1 MQKRTVIWSNHDIE
15 LSQITSKIEISVSVS
30 NQGVI
35 LMTKYSIAVDIGA
48 SSGRLILGYLE
59 NGLLKLEEIHRFE
72 NKIVKKAD
80 SYCWEADKL
89 FQEIKNGLKKC
100 NELYIKPD
108 SIGIDTW
115 AVDFV
120 LLDENDQLLTEAVS
134 YRDRRTDGI
143 MEQVFEK
150 IMKERLYLETGIQF
164 QKFNTIYQLYSLNQN
179 SPAILDKAKSFLM
192 IPDYF
197 NYLLTGKKANE
208 YTNATSTQL
217 VNAFTKKWD
226 HDILGVLGINEEMFQ
241 EIKTPKTILGRLRGE
256 LVAEIGLDLQVIL
269 PATHDTGSAVI
280 AVPEENETIYISSGT
295 WSLIGVENHFPICV
309 TKALDYNFTNEGGFD
324 YQYRFL
330 KNIMGLWMIQE
341 VNRNYDNEYSFTEL
355 VELAREAKDFKAII
369 NVNDDRFLK
378 PENMVQEI
386 MNYCVETCQQVPSS
400 PGEVAKCVYDSLAI
414 SYQEAVIE
422 IEEIFEKR
430 FEKINVLGGGC
441 QNEMLNQ
448 LVADVTK
455 KEVYAGPVEA
465 TAIGNILAQLMA
477 LDEIQDIKEARSI
490 VKKSFEVKKYVP
502 TAAIKN

>member
-1 MQKRTVIWSNHDIE
+1 
-15 LSQITSKIEISVSVS
+15 
-30 NQGVI
+30 
-35 LMTKYSIAVDIGA
+35 MTKYSIAVDIGA
-48 SSGRLILGYLE
+48 SSGRLILGHLE

-72 NKIVKKAD
+72 NNIVKKDD
-80 SYCWEADKL
+80 SYCWEANQL

-100 NELYIKPD
+100 NDLGIKPD

-120 LLDENDQLLTEAVS
+120 LLDEKDQLLTEAVS
-134 YRDRRTDGI
+134 YRDPRTDGM

-164 QKFNTIYQLYSLNQN
+164 QKFNTIYQLYSIKQN
-179 SPAILDKAKSFLM
+179 SPEILNQAKSFLM

-226 HDILGVLGINEEMFQ
+226 HDLLDLLGINKEMFHD
-241 EIKTPKTILGRLRGE
+241 IKTPKTVLGTLKEE
-256 LVAEIGLDLQVIL
+256 LVSEFGFDLQVIL

-295 WSLIGVENHFPICV
+295 WSLIGVENYFPICV
-309 TKALDYNFTNEGGFD
+309 TKALDYNFTNEGGID

-341 VNRNYDNEYSFTEL
+341 VRRNYNNEYSFAEL
-355 VELAREAKDFKAII
+355 VDLAREATDFKAVV

-378 PENMVQEI
+378 PENMIQEI
-386 MNYCVETCQQVPSS
+386 MNYCVETGQLIPST
-400 PGEVAKCVYDSLAI
+400 PGEVAKCVFDSLAV
-414 SYQEAVIE
+414 SYQDAVNE

-430 FEKINVLGGGC
+430 FEKINVIGGGC

-465 TAIGNILAQLMA
+465 TAIGNIVAQLMA
-477 LDEIQDIKEARSI
+477 LDEIQDIKEARTI
-490 VKKSFEVKKYVP
+490 VKNSFEVKKYLP
-502 TAAIKN
+502 TAPITN

>member
-1 MQKRTVIWSNHDIE
+1 
-15 LSQITSKIEISVSVS
+15 
-30 NQGVI
+30 
-35 LMTKYSIAVDIGA
+35 MTKYSIAVDIGA

-59 NGLLKLEEIHRFE
+59 NGLLKLDEIHRFD
-72 NKIVKKAD
+72 NKIVKKGY

-100 NELYIKPD
+100 NELGIKPD

-120 LLDENDQLLTEAVS
+120 LLDENDQPLTEAVS
-134 YRDRRTDGI
+134 YRDPRTDGV

-164 QKFNTIYQLYSLNQN
+164 QKFNTIYQLYSIKQS
-179 SPAILDKAKSFLM
+179 SPEILDKAKSFLM

-226 HDILGVLGINEEMFQ
+226 HDLLDLLGINKEMFH
-241 EIKTPKTILGRLRGE
+241 EIKTPKTVLGTLKEE
-256 LVAEIGLDLQVIL
+256 LVSELGFDLQVIL

-295 WSLIGVENHFPICV
+295 WSLIGVENYFPICV
-309 TKALDYNFTNEGGFD
+309 TKALDYNFTNEGGID

-341 VNRNYDNEYSFTEL
+341 VKRNYNNEYSFAEL
-355 VELAREAKDFKAII
+355 VDLAREAKDFKAVV

-386 MNYCVETCQQVPSS
+386 MNYCVETDQPIPST
-400 PGEVAKCVYDSLAI
+400 PGEVAKCVYDSLAV
-414 SYQEAVIE
+414 SYQDAVQE

-430 FEKINVLGGGC
+430 FEKINVIGGGC

-455 KEVYAGPVEA
+455 KEVYAGPIEA
-465 TAIGNILAQLMA
+465 TAIGNIVAQLMA
-477 LDEIQDIKEARSI
+477 LDEIQDMKEARTI
-490 VKKSFEVKKYVP
+490 VKKSFEVKKYLP
-502 TAAIKN
+502 TAPITN

>member
-1 MQKRTVIWSNHDIE
+1 
-15 LSQITSKIEISVSVS
+15 
-30 NQGVI
+30 
-35 LMTKYSIAVDIGA
+35 MTKYSIAVDIGA
-48 SSGRLILGYLE
+48 SSGRLILGWLE

-72 NKIVKKAD
+72 NKIVKKGD
-80 SYCWEADKL
+80 SYCWEADQL

-100 NELYIKPD
+100 NELGIKPD

-120 LLDENDQLLTEAVS
+120 LLDENDQPLTEAVS
-134 YRDRRTDGI
+134 YRDPRTDGM

-164 QKFNTIYQLYSLNQN
+164 QKFNTIYQLFSIKQN
-179 SPAILDKAKSFLM
+179 SPEILDQAKSFLM

-226 HDILGVLGINEEMFQ
+226 HDLLDILGINQEMFH
-241 EIKTPKTILGRLRGE
+241 EIKTPKTILGNLKEE
-256 LVAEIGLDLQVIL
+256 LVSELGFDLQVIL

-295 WSLIGVENHFPICV
+295 WSLIGVENYFPICV
-309 TKALDYNFTNEGGFD
+309 TKALDYNFTNEGGID

-341 VNRNYDNEYSFTEL
+341 VRRNYNNEYSFAQL
-355 VELAREAKDFKAII
+355 VDLAREAKDFKAVV

-378 PENMVQEI
+378 PENMIQEI
-386 MNYCVETCQQVPSS
+386 MNYCVETGQPVPST
-400 PGEVAKCVYDSLAI
+400 PGEVAKCVYDSLAV
-414 SYQEAVIE
+414 SYQDAVNE

-430 FEKINVLGGGC
+430 FEKINVIGGGC

-465 TAIGNILAQLMA
+465 TAIGNIVAQLMA
-477 LDEIQDIKEARSI
+477 LDEIQDIKEARLI
-490 VKKSFEVKKYVP
+490 VKNSFEVKKYLP
-502 TAAIKN
+502 TAPITN

>member
-1 MQKRTVIWSNHDIE
+1 
-15 LSQITSKIEISVSVS
+15 
-30 NQGVI
+30 
-35 LMTKYSIAVDIGA
+35 MTKYSIAVDIGA

-59 NGLLKLEEIHRFE
+59 NGLLKLDEIHRFE
-72 NKIVKKAD
+72 NKIVKKGD
-80 SYCWEADKL
+80 TYCWEADQL

-100 NELYIKPD
+100 NELGIKPD

-120 LLDENDQLLTEAVS
+120 LLDEKDQPLTEAVT
-134 YRDRRTDGI
+134 YRDPRTDGM

-164 QKFNTIYQLYSLNQN
+164 QKFNTIYQLYSIKQQ
-179 SPAILDKAKSFLM
+179 SPEILDQAKSFLM

-226 HDILGVLGINEEMFQ
+226 HDLLDLLGINKEMFQ
-241 EIKTPKTILGRLRGE
+241 EIKTPKTVLGTLTEE
-256 LVAEIGLDLQVIL
+256 LVSELGFDLQVIL

-295 WSLIGVENHFPICV
+295 WSLIGVENYFPICV
-309 TKALDYNFTNEGGFD
+309 TKALDYNFTNEGGID

-341 VNRNYDNEYSFTEL
+341 VRRNYNNEYSFAEL
-355 VELAREAKDFKAII
+355 VDLAREAKDFKAVV

-378 PENMVQEI
+378 PENMIQEI
-386 MNYCVETCQQVPSS
+386 MNYCVETGQPIPGT
-400 PGEVAKCVYDSLAI
+400 PGEVAKCVYDSLAV
-414 SYQEAVIE
+414 SYQDAVHE

-430 FEKINVLGGGC
+430 FEKINVIGGGC

-465 TAIGNILAQLMA
+465 TAIGNIVAQLMA
-477 LDEIQDIKEARSI
+477 LYEIQDIKEARTI
-490 VKKSFEVKKYVP
+490 VKNSFEVKKYLP
-502 TAAIKN
+502 TAPITN

>member
-1 MQKRTVIWSNHDIE
+1 
-15 LSQITSKIEISVSVS
+15 
-30 NQGVI
+30 
-35 LMTKYSIAVDIGA
+35 MTKYSIAVDIGA

-59 NGLLKLEEIHRFE
+59 NGLLRLDEIHRFE
-72 NKIVKKAD
+72 NQIVKKGG

-100 NELYIKPD
+100 NELGIKPD

-120 LLDENDQLLTEAVS
+120 LLDEKNQPLTEAVS
-134 YRDRRTDGI
+134 YRDPRTDGM

-150 IMKERLYLETGIQF
+150 IIKERLYLETGIQF
-164 QKFNTIYQLYSLNQN
+164 QKFNTIYQLYSIKQS
-179 SPAILDKAKSFLM
+179 SPEILDKAKSFLM

-226 HDILGVLGINEEMFQ
+226 HDLLDILGINKEMFH
-241 EIKTPKTILGRLRGE
+241 EIKTPKTVLGTLKEE
-256 LVAEIGLDLQVIL
+256 LVSELGFDLQVIL

-280 AVPEENETIYISSGT
+280 AVPEEDASIYISSGT
-295 WSLIGVENHFPICV
+295 WSLIGVENYFPICV
-309 TKALDYNFTNEGGFD
+309 TKALDYNFTNEGGID

-341 VNRNYDNEYSFTEL
+341 VKRNYNNEYSFAEL
-355 VELAREAKDFKAII
+355 VDMAREAKDFKAVV

-386 MNYCVETCQQVPSS
+386 MNYCVETGQSIPST
-400 PGEVAKCVYDSLAI
+400 PGEVAKCVYDSLAV
-414 SYQEAVIE
+414 SYQDAVHE

-430 FEKINVLGGGC
+430 FEKINVIGGGC

-455 KEVYAGPVEA
+455 KEVYAGPIEA
-465 TAIGNILAQLMA
+465 TAIGNIVAQLMA
-477 LDEIQDIKEARSI
+477 LDEIQDIKEARTI
-490 VKKSFEVKKYVP
+490 VKKSFEVKKYLP
-502 TAAIKN
+502 TAPITN